1 MIRFQRA
8 DLELIDRTAQ
18 LVRDMIEHAETCP
31 TWHLVGPH
39 QEHCDGWA
47 EMLVE
52 LKELSRRTVL
62 LYVREGLIPESEL
75 DDPGL

>member
-1 MIRFQRA
+1 
-8 DLELIDRTAQ
+8 
-18 LVRDMIEHAETCP
+18 
-31 TWHLVGPH
+31 
-39 QEHCDGWA
+39 
-47 EMLVE
+47 MLVE